1 MRLICI
7 WCCTVYYKD
16 TYCFIYVHDGEHV
29 LTVYL
34 MILMFFMFIA
44 KQKDITS
51 KEDTI
56 ETEAIESVRNNVS
69 GTIRQRTST
78 GKDKLNHK
86 VHYIP

>member
-1 MRLICI
+1 
-7 WCCTVYYKD
+7 
-16 TYCFIYVHDGEHV
+16 
-29 LTVYL
+29 
-34 MILMFFMFIA
+34 MFIA
-44 KQKDITS
+44 KQKDVTS

>member
-1 MRLICI
+1 
-7 WCCTVYYKD
+7 
-16 TYCFIYVHDGEHV
+16 
-29 LTVYL
+29 

-44 KQKDITS
+44 KQKDVTS

-86 VHYIP
+86 VYYIP